1 MQNTTRKRRRNAAV
15 AKIDPRRYGRLLAKA
30 LPVKIETEEENRRLL
45 VQAEKLMV
53 KGERRSLEEDVL
65 LDLLFHLIQD
75 FEQRFY
81 HPGEAT
87 PHEVLRELMAAN
99 EVKQSDLWKLFGSK
113 GVASEVVNGKR
124 GISKAQAKALAEFF
138 HVSPELFI

>member
-1 MQNTTRKRRRNAAV
+1 MQNTIRKSGRKTAV
-15 AKIDPRRYGRLLAKA
+15 AKIDPQRYGRLLAKV

-45 VQAEKLMV
+45 AQAEKLMI
-53 KGERRSLEEDVL
+53 KGEQRNLEEDVL
-65 LDLLFHLIQD
+65 LDLLFHLIQE

-99 EVKQSDLWKLFGSK
+99 GVKQSDLWKLFGSK

-124 GISKAQAKALAEFF
+124 GISKAQAKALAEYF
-138 HVSPELFI
+138 HVSPEVFI

>member
-1 MQNTTRKRRRNAAV
+1 MQNTIGKSGRKTAV
-15 AKIDPRRYGRLLAKA
+15 AKIDPRKYGRLLAKV
-30 LPVKIETEEENRRLL
+30 LPVRIETEEENDRMLGE
-45 VQAEKLMV
+45 VEKLMD
-53 KGERRSLEEDVL
+53 KGEQRTPEEDAL
-65 LDLLFHLIQD
+65 LDLIAHLIQE

-99 EVKQSDLWKLFGSK
+99 GVKQSDLWKLFGSK

-124 GISKAQAKALAEFF
+124 GISKAQAKALAEYF
-138 HVSPELFI
+138 HVSPEVFI

>member
-1 MQNTTRKRRRNAAV
+1 MQNTIRKSGRKTAV
-15 AKIDPRRYGRLLAKA
+15 ARIDPRRYGRLLAKA
-30 LPVKIETEEENRRLL
+30 LPVKIDTEEENKRLL

-99 EVKQSDLWKLFGSK
+99 GVKQSDLWKLFGSK

-124 GISKAQAKALAEFF
+124 GISKSQAKALAEYF
-138 HVSPELFI
+138 HVSPEVFI

>member
-1 MQNTTRKRRRNAAV
+1 
-15 AKIDPRRYGRLLAKA
+15 
-30 LPVKIETEEENRRLL
+30 
-45 VQAEKLMV
+45 MV

-99 EVKQSDLWKLFGSK
+99 GVKQSDLWKLFGSK

-124 GISKAQAKALAEFF
+124 GISKSQAKALAEYF
-138 HVSPELFI
+138 HVSPEVFI

>member
-45 VQAEKLMV
+45 AQAEKLMV

>member
-1 MQNTTRKRRRNAAV
+1 MQNTIRKSGRKTAV
-15 AKIDPRRYGRLLAKA
+15 ARIDPRRYGKLLAKV
-30 LPVKIETEEENRRLL
+30 LPVKIETEEENNRLL
-45 VQAEKLMV
+45 VQAKKLMV
-53 KGERRSLEEDVL
+53 KGEQRSVEEDVL
-65 LDLLFHLIQD
+65 LDLLFHLIQE

-99 EVKQSDLWKLFGSK
+99 GVKQSDLWKLFGSK